1 MEKWKM
7 FQTTNQLIKFPF
19 YNLIKIVAKIA
30 SKLSPNINLNL
41 KKKKLKFAFSK
52 SIKFPVII

>member
-41 KKKKLKFAFSK
+41 KKKKT
-52 SIKFPVII
+52 

>member
-41 KKKKLKFAFSK
+41 KKKLKFAFSK